1 MGLKLFAKNA
11 VIYAIGNITLR
22 ASSFLL
28 VPLYTHYLS
37 VEDYGRLETLFVTIW
52 ILLIFM
58 GLGMQSSVIRFY
70 KENEDTGEISKLLGT
85 SLTVIGIG
93 IFTFSLVFVLAFG
106 SFFRNLLHSEL
117 GGILI
122 ILVCFVATVE
132 CLTTYFMAIA
142 RAKNNARKFA
152 SAAVSIAMLII
163 LLTVLFLPLFK
174 QGLPGVLTARALG
187 YTTIGSV
194 LAFGVL
200 RHTSVHFS
208 KAKVREVFSFGF
220 PLIFAASGWFILD
233 ASDRY
238 FLAHF
243 WGMGEVGIY
252 ALGYKLTFILLA
264 IVVMPFELAYGPYV
278 FANMKHPGFKKA
290 MSRLFTYLVLT
301 LVIVGYLIVL
311 FSRDII
317 NLMAPEEY
325 KSAYL
330 VTICVLPASAFSG
343 IIYWASAQL
352 HIVKKTYYIAVVIIG
367 AALLNLLL
375 NYMLIP
381 KHGWFGAAIATNI
394 SFLFA
399 SGVVLVL
406 GQLSFPVKFEFRRLI
421 LAAIIFIILCLSY
434 VFTNKLNVVFY
445 YGFNC
450 IILSMTPIILYRI
463 GFFDTREKQFIGDV
477 LSLRTIR
484 Q

>member
-1 MGLKLFAKNA
+1 MNLKLFGKNT

-28 VPLYTHYLS
+28 VPVYTHYLS

-58 GLGMQSSVIRFY
+58 ELGMPSSVIRFY

-85 SLTVIGIG
+85 SISVIGIG
-93 IFTFSLVFVLAFG
+93 IFTFFLVFILAFG
-106 SFFRNLLHSEL
+106 SFFQKLLNSKL
-117 GGILI
+117 GNILI
-122 ILVCFVATVE
+122 ILVCFVAMVE
-132 CLTTYFMAIA
+132 CLTTYFMAIP
-142 RAKNNARKFA
+142 RAQNNARKFVSA
-152 SAAVSIAMLII
+152 SISIALLVV
-163 LLTVLFLPLFK
+163 LLTILFLSLFK
-174 QGLPGVLTARALG
+174 QGLPGALIARALG
-187 YTTIGSV
+187 YTVIGAI
-194 LAFGVL
+194 LAFSVL
-200 RHTSVHFS
+200 RHTSLHFS

-243 WGMGEVGIY
+243 SGMGEVAIY

-264 IVVMPFELAYGPYV
+264 VVVMPFQLAYGPFV
-278 FANMKHPGFKKA
+278 FANMKHPDLKKA
-290 MSRLFTYLVLT
+290 MSSLFTYLVLT

-352 HIVKKTYYIAVVIIG
+352 HVVKKTHYIAISIIG

-375 NYMLIP
+375 NYLLIP
-381 KHGWFGAAIATNI
+381 KHGWVGAAIATNI
-394 SFLFA
+394 SFFLA
-399 SGVVLVL
+399 SSVVLVL
-406 GQLSFPVKFEFRRLI
+406 GQLDFPVKFEFRRLGI
-421 LAAIIFIILCLSY
+421 SAIIFMILCLSY
-434 VFTNKLNVVFY
+434 MITNKLSLILY
-445 YGFNC
+445 YGTNFV
-450 IILSMTPIILYRI
+450 ILLITPIILYGI
-463 GFFDTREKQFIGDV
+463 GFFDVQEKKII
-477 LSLRTIR
+477 RTLLPLKVISR
-484 Q
+484 

>member
-1 MGLKLFAKNA
+1 MNLKLFGKNT

-28 VPLYTHYLS
+28 VPVYTYYLS

-70 KENEDTGEISKLLGT
+70 KENKDTGEISKLLGT
-85 SLTVIGIG
+85 SLSVVGVG
-93 IFTFSLVFVLAFG
+93 IFTFSLVFILAFS
-106 SFFRNLLHSEL
+106 SFFQNLLHSEL
-117 GGILI
+117 GNILI
-122 ILVCFVATVE
+122 ILVCFVAMVE
-132 CLTTYFMAIA
+132 CLATYFMAIP
-142 RAKNNARKFA
+142 RAQNNAHKFA
-152 SAAVSIAMLII
+152 TAAVSIAMLVI

-174 QGLPGVLTARALG
+174 QGLPGVLSARALG
-187 YTTIGSV
+187 YITIGAI

-200 RHTSVHFS
+200 RQKSVHFS
-208 KAKVREVFSFGF
+208 KTKVRQVFSFGF
-220 PLIFAASGWFILD
+220 PLIFVSTGWFILD

-243 WGMGEVGIY
+243 SGMGEVAIY

-264 IVVMPFELAYGPYV
+264 VVVMPFELAYGPFV
-278 FANMKHPGFKKA
+278 FANIKHPDLKKT
-290 MSRLFTYLVLT
+290 MSSLFTYLVLA
-301 LVIVGYLIVL
+301 LIVVGYFIVL

-330 VTICVLPASAFSG
+330 VTIYVLPASVFSG

-352 HIVKKTYYIAVVIIG
+352 HVVKKTHYIAITIIG

-375 NYMLIP
+375 NYLLIP
-381 KHGWFGAAIATNI
+381 RYGWVGAAIATNI

-399 SGVVLVL
+399 SSVVLVL
-406 GQLSFPVKFEFRRLI
+406 GQFNFPVRFEFRRLI

-434 VFTNKLNVVFY
+434 VFTNNINRMFY
-445 YGFNC
+445 YIFNISL
-450 IILSMTPIILYRI
+450 IILTPFFLHLLS
-463 GFFDTREKQFIGDV
+463 FFDSQEKQFIKSI
-477 LSLRTIR
+477 LLRKAKR
-484 Q
+484 G